1 MFKFLSQCNK
11 KSTSLHL
18 ERESRVAAVR
28 AACGARGHGM
38 LYFAYQMQ
46 SDIMVPVRA
55 WAGMAANS
63 GLPPLNG
70 HPAIRNLTAA
80 YELIA
85 RAGLSHT
92 RPPFGMGTVVVG
104 NREVEVR
111 EEAAA
116 RTPFGTLLHF
126 KKDIATAQPR
136 VLLVAPLS
144 GHFSTLLRAT
154 VRTLLPEHDVF
165 ITDWHN
171 ARDISLTAGRFG
183 VDEYTDH
190 LIKFLGVMGPGTH
203 ILAVCQ
209 PCVAVLAAVAV
220 MAEAGDPAQPRSM
233 TLMAGPIDTRIN
245 PTKVN
250 ALAKKRSIDWF
261 EHTLTAS
268 VPLGYPGAFRQVYP
282 GFVQLLAFMSMNI
295 ERHVKAHR
303 ELYENL
309 VNGEIEKAAIIK
321 AFYDE
326 YFAVLDLTS
335 EFYLETVRLIFQE
348 HALPLGKLQWHGQ
361 RVDPNAILKTMLL
374 TVEGERD
381 DICAVGQ
388 TVAAHDLCG
397 RLRPYLKRHHMQ
409 AGVGHYGVFSGKRWE
424 SQIYPIVKNVVL
436 SSD

>member
-1 MFKFLSQCNK
+1 
-11 KSTSLHL
+11 
-18 ERESRVAAVR
+18 
-28 AACGARGHGM
+28 M
-38 LYFAYQMQ
+38 LYLAYQMQ
-46 SDIMVPVRA
+46 SDMMVPVRT
-55 WAGMAANS
+55 WAGMAAHS
-63 GLPPLNG
+63 ATSPLVTY
-70 HPAIRNLTAA
+70 HPAIRNLSAV

-92 RPPFGMGTVVVG
+92 RPPYGIGTVVVG
-104 NREVEVR
+104 NREVEVW
-111 EEAAA
+111 EDTAA

-154 VRTLLPEHDVF
+154 VRTLLPDHDVF

-171 ARDISLTAGRFG
+171 ARDIPLTAGRFG

-190 LIKFLGVMGPGTH
+190 LIKFLNVLGPGAH

-233 TLMAGPIDTRIN
+233 TLMAGPIDTRVN

-250 ALAKKRSIDWF
+250 ALAKKRTIDWF
-261 EHTLTAS
+261 ERALMAS
-268 VPLGYPGAFRQVYP
+268 VPLGYPGAFRRVYP

-303 ELYENL
+303 TLYENL
-309 VNGEIEKAAIIK
+309 ADGETEKAAIIK

-348 HALPLGKLQWHGQ
+348 HALPLNKLQWRGQ
-361 RVDPNAILKTMLL
+361 RVDPSAIRKTMLL

-388 TVAAHDLCG
+388 TVAAHDLCSK
-397 RLRPYLKRHHMQ
+397 LRPYLKRHHMQ

>member
-1 MFKFLSQCNK
+1 
-11 KSTSLHL
+11 
-18 ERESRVAAVR
+18 
-28 AACGARGHGM
+28 M
-38 LYFAYQMQ
+38 LYLAYQLQ
-46 SDIMVPVRA
+46 SDIMVPVRT
-55 WAGMAANS
+55 WASMAANS
-63 GLPPLNG
+63 GSAPLLSD
-70 HPAIRNLTAA
+70 HPAMRNLTAV
-80 YELIA
+80 YELVA
-85 RAGLSHT
+85 RAGLTHT
-92 RPPFGMGTVVVG
+92 RPPFGISTVTVG

-111 EEAAA
+111 EETAAS
-116 RTPFGTLLHF
+116 TPFGTLLHF

-136 VLLVAPLS
+136 ILLVAPLS

-154 VRTLLPEHDVF
+154 VQTMLPEHDVF

-171 ARDISLTAGRFG
+171 ARDIPLTAGRFG

-190 LIKFLGVMGPGTH
+190 LIKFLEAMGPGAH
-203 ILAVCQ
+203 VLAVCQ
-209 PCVAVLAAVAV
+209 PCVSVLAAVAV
-220 MAEAGDPAQPRSM
+220 MAQAGNPAQPRSM

-250 ALAKKRSIDWF
+250 ELAKKRSIDWF
-261 EHTLTAS
+261 ERTLTAS
-268 VPLGYPGAFRQVYP
+268 VPLRYPGAFRRVYP
-282 GFVQLLAFMSMNI
+282 GFVQLVAFMSMNV

-309 VNGEIEKAAIIK
+309 ANGEIEKAAVTK

-326 YFAVLDLTS
+326 YFAVLDLAA

-348 HALPLGKLQWHGQ
+348 HALPLGKLEWHGQ
-361 RVDPNAILKTMLL
+361 RVDPTAIRKTMLL

-388 TVAAHDLCG
+388 TVAAHDLCSK
-397 RLRPYLKRHHMQ
+397 LRPYLKRHHMQ

-424 SQIYPIVKNVVL
+424 NQIYPILKNVVL